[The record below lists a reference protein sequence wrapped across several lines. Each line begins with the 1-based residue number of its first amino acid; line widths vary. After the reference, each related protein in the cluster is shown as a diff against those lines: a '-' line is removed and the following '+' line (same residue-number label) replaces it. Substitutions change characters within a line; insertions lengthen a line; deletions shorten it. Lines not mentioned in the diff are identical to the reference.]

1 MTVRHHPAANSLVL
15 IFLLKLLLLQQPL
28 PSVDCSREVDERFSK
43 FLFAA
48 DPNAKSLVSEYQLHM
63 APEEDFQE
71 EALEDHEYDHKI
83 GDVSDYES
91 TKHIRPYFLSNK
103 VFNPRVVVFYSP
115 WSGGSID
122 FKPRFIELARE
133 IKRRRKRMSPG
144 DFDPGAAGG
153 AEEEGD
159 GGRDDD
165 WDVEFHA
172 ISCSAHMWVC
182 HNENIKTYPSVKAYR
197 SQSTEGS
204 MLKWFTADFVSV
216 ALGIE
221 LNEDTE
227 QADGS
232 SSTAAGEGETSSLVT
247 GFGDDE
253 YLDRPNFDI
262 LGASLDGHTRTKS
275 DLYDDAALSF
285 IHALRLD
292 IYSSEGVE
300 LSKEQKSAF
309 VEWVDLLYWTLPPTW
324 KLHTLIQDLRTNID
338 MALSNRA
345 NLVRFI
351 EQHSDV
357 VLEGRTRW
365 TQSCSHGRDSEGYA
379 CGMWALL
386 HICSVGVAE
395 RHTAVL
401 GGRERATTA
410 HAALTVRN
418 YVQHFF
424 QYVCGHQC
432 QSDFMAMYDKCG
444 FHHCKRFKQIT
455 KKNTKP
461 KEESWK
467 EFALW
472 MHEVHNDVTLRL
484 ISAEAALHGRKRLT
498 FEEEEAAIWP
508 STHSCRLC
516 YDGKGKW
523 NRDNVFNYLR
533 TEYWPGGIHNWRFV
547 VLDKNEYASAPRP
560 KFRVERWTLIRA
572 GMIVAAA
579 FLVADIAR
587 QRYLLRTGRY
597 KKFDHHDHYV

>member
-1 MTVRHHPAANSLVL
+1 
-15 IFLLKLLLLQQPL
+15 
-28 PSVDCSREVDERFSK
+28 
-43 FLFAA
+43 
-48 DPNAKSLVSEYQLHM
+48 
-63 APEEDFQE
+63 
-71 EALEDHEYDHKI
+71 
-83 GDVSDYES
+83 
-91 TKHIRPYFLSNK
+91 
-103 VFNPRVVVFYSP
+103 
-115 WSGGSID
+115 
-122 FKPRFIELARE
+122 
-133 IKRRRKRMSPG
+133 
-144 DFDPGAAGG
+144 
-153 AEEEGD
+153 
-159 GGRDDD
+159 
-165 WDVEFHA
+165 
-172 ISCSAHMWVC
+172 
-182 HNENIKTYPSVKAYR
+182 
-197 SQSTEGS
+197 

-221 LNEDTE
+221 LNEETE
-227 QADGS
+227 QTDGS
-232 SSTAAGEGETSSLVT
+232 SSTTAGEGETSSLVT

-253 YLDRPNFDI
+253 YMDRPNFDI
-262 LGASLDGHTRTKS
+262 LGASFDGHTRTKS

-338 MALSNRA
+338 MALSNHA
-345 NLVRFI
+345 NLVRFV

-472 MHEVHNDVTLRL
+472 LHEVHNDVTLRL

-572 GMIVAAA
+572 GMIVVAA

>member
-1 MTVRHHPAANSLVL
+1 M
-15 IFLLKLLLLQQPL
+15 LLLLFLLAHLLLHHHL
-28 PSVDCSREVDERFSK
+28 PTAKAIREVDERLSK

-48 DPNAKSLVSEYQLHM
+48 DPNAKNVVLEYQLHL
-63 APEEDFQE
+63 APEEDFEQ
-71 EALEDHEYDHKI
+71 EALEDHAYDHKI

-103 VFNPRVVVFYSP
+103 IFNPRVVLFYSP

-122 FKPRFIELARE
+122 FKPSFIELAKE
-133 IKRRRKRMSPG
+133 IKRRQKKVPLG
-144 DFDPGAAGG
+144 VLNPATGG
-153 AEEEGD
+153 GPDEDEGGGD
-159 GGRDDD
+159 GE
-165 WDVEFHA
+165 VEFHA
-172 ISCSAHMWVC
+172 ISCSAHTWVC
-182 HNENIKTYPSVKAYR
+182 HNDNIKTYPTVKAYR
-197 SQSTEGS
+197 GRSNEGS
-204 MLKWFTADFVSV
+204 ALKWFTPDVVSV

-227 QADGS
+227 SAETTSG
-232 SSTAAGEGETSSLVT
+232 GGGETTSLVSA
-247 GFGDDE
+247 FQDDE
-253 YLDRPNFDI
+253 YLDRPNLDI
-262 LGASLDGHTRTKS
+262 LGASLDGYKRTKS

-292 IYSSEGVE
+292 IYSSEEAE
-300 LSKEQKSAF
+300 LSQEQKSAF

-338 MALSNRA
+338 MALANRA
-345 NLVRFI
+345 NLVRFV
-351 EQHSDV
+351 ELHSDV

-365 TQSCSHGRDSEGYA
+365 TQSCSHGRESEGYA

-395 RHTAVL
+395 RHKAVL
-401 GGRERATTA
+401 GSRERATTA

-418 YVQHFF
+418 YIQHFF
-424 QYVCGHQC
+424 RYVCGHQC
-432 QSDFMAMYDKCG
+432 QSDFMKMYDSCG

-472 MHEVHNDVTLRL
+472 LHEVHNDVTLRL
-484 ISAEAALHGRKRLT
+484 VTAEAALHGRKKLT
-498 FEEEEAAIWP
+498 FEEQEAATWP
-508 STHSCRLC
+508 STHACRLC
-516 YDGKGKW
+516 YDDKGRW

-547 VLDKNEYASAPRP
+547 VLDKNDYEYAPSS
-560 KFRVERWTLIRA
+560 KFRVEPWTLVR
-572 GMIVAAA
+572 GVMIVVAA

-597 KKFDHHDHYV
+597 KKFDDDHYV

>member
-1 MTVRHHPAANSLVL
+1 MTLRHHPAANSLLLV
-15 IFLLKLLLLQQPL
+15 FLLTLLLIRRPL
-28 PSVDCSREVDERFSK
+28 PAAYAIREVDERLSK

-48 DPNAKSLVSEYQLHM
+48 DPNAKNVVLEYQLHM
-63 APEEDFQE
+63 APEEDYEQE
-71 EALEDHEYDHKI
+71 VLEDHEYDHKI

-91 TKHIRPYFLSNK
+91 TKHIRPYFLTK
-103 VFNPRVVVFYSP
+103 KIFNPRVVVFYSP

-122 FKPRFIELARE
+122 FKPSFIELAKE
-133 IKRRRKRMSPG
+133 IKRRQKRVSPG
-144 DFDPGAAGG
+144 GVDPAAAGG
-153 AEEEGD
+153 AVEESD
-159 GGRDDD
+159 GGDNGE
-165 WDVEFHA
+165 VEFHA
-172 ISCSAHMWVC
+172 ISCSAHTWAC
-182 HNENIKTYPSVKAYR
+182 HNDNIKTYPTVKAYR
-197 SQSTEGS
+197 SRSNEGS
-204 MLKWFTADFVSV
+204 VLKWFTADVVSV

-221 LNEDTE
+221 LKEDNDAASKGT
-227 QADGS
+227 S
-232 SSTAAGEGETSSLVT
+232 SNGAGDGETSSLVT
-247 GFGDDE
+247 AFEDDE
-253 YLDRPNFDI
+253 YLDRPNLDI
-262 LGASLDGHTRTKS
+262 LGASLDGYKRTKS

-285 IHALRLD
+285 MHALRLD
-292 IYSSEGVE
+292 IYSSEEAE

-324 KLHTLIQDLRTNID
+324 KLHTLILDLRTNID

-345 NLVRFI
+345 NLVRFA

-365 TQSCSHGRDSEGYA
+365 TKSCSHGRESEGYA

-386 HICSVGVAE
+386 HICSLGVAE
-395 RHTAVL
+395 RHKAVL
-401 GGRERATTA
+401 GGMERATAA

-418 YVQHFF
+418 YIQHFF
-424 QYVCGHQC
+424 RYVCGHQC
-432 QSDFMAMYDKCG
+432 QSDFMVMYDKCG

-472 MHEVHNDVTLRL
+472 LHEVHNDVTLRL
-484 ISAEAALHGRKRLT
+484 ISAEAALHGRRKLT
-498 FEEEEAAIWP
+498 FEEQEAAIWP
-508 STHSCRLC
+508 STHACRLC
-516 YDGKGKW
+516 YDEKGKW

-547 VLDKNEYASAPRP
+547 VLDKNDYEYVSPST
-560 KFRVERWTLIRA
+560 FRVEPWTLIRA
-572 GMIVAAA
+572 GMIVIAA

-597 KKFDHHDHYV
+597 KKFDGDHYV

>member
-1 MTVRHHPAANSLVL
+1 MKPMFLLLFLFTLLHHP
-15 IFLLKLLLLQQPL
+15 L
-28 PSVDCSREVDERFSK
+28 PTAHAIREVDERLSK

-48 DPNAKSLVSEYQLHM
+48 DPNSKNVVLEYQLHL
-63 APEEDFQE
+63 APEEDFEE
-71 EALEDHEYDHKI
+71 EALEDHAYDHKI

-91 TKHIRPYFLSNK
+91 TRHIRPYFLSNK
-103 VFNPRVVVFYSP
+103 IFNPRVVLFYSP

-122 FKPRFIELARE
+122 FKPNFIELAKE
-133 IKRRRKRMSPG
+133 IKRRQKKVPLG
-144 DFDPGAAGG
+144 DLDPPAVGG
-153 AEEEGD
+153 SGEDEGGGD
-159 GGRDDD
+159 GE
-165 WDVEFHA
+165 VEFHA
-172 ISCSAHMWVC
+172 ISCSAHTWVC
-182 HNENIKTYPSVKAYR
+182 HNDNIKTYPTVKAYR
-197 SQSTEGS
+197 GRSNEGS
-204 MLKWFTADFVSV
+204 VLKWFTADVVSV

-227 QADGS
+227 
-232 SSTAAGEGETSSLVT
+232 TAEKASGGGETTSLVSA
-247 GFGDDE
+247 FQDDE
-253 YLDRPNFDI
+253 YLDRPNLDI
-262 LGASLDGHTRTKS
+262 LGASLDGYKRTKS

-292 IYSSEGVE
+292 IYSSEEAE

-338 MALSNRA
+338 MALANRA
-345 NLVRFI
+345 NLVRFV
-351 EQHSDV
+351 ELHSDV

-365 TQSCSHGRDSEGYA
+365 TQSCSHGRESEGYA

-395 RHTAVL
+395 RHKAVL
-401 GGRERATTA
+401 GSRERATTA
-410 HAALTVRN
+410 HAALAVRN
-418 YVQHFF
+418 YIQHFF
-424 QYVCGHQC
+424 RYVCGHQC
-432 QSDFMAMYDKCG
+432 QSDFMKMYDTCG

-455 KKNTKP
+455 KNNSKS

-472 MHEVHNDVTLRL
+472 LHEVHNDVTLRL
-484 ISAEAALHGRKRLT
+484 VTAEAALHGRKKLT
-498 FEEEEAAIWP
+498 FEEQEAAIWP
-508 STHSCRLC
+508 STHACRLC
-516 YDGKGKW
+516 YDDKGRW

-547 VLDKNEYASAPRP
+547 VLDKNDYEYASSSN
-560 KFRVERWTLIRA
+560 FRVEPWTLIRG
-572 GMIVAAA
+572 GMIVVAA

-597 KKFDHHDHYV
+597 KKFDDDHYV

>member
-1 MTVRHHPAANSLVL
+1 MTLRHPAASSLFL
-15 IFLLKLLLLQQPL
+15 FLLAGLILCPL
-28 PSVDCSREVDERFSK
+28 TTTDAIREVDERLSK

-48 DPNAKSLVSEYQLHM
+48 DPNAKNVVLEYQLHL
-63 APEEDFQE
+63 APEEDFGR
-71 EALEDHEYDHKI
+71 EAPEDHEYDHKI

-103 VFNPRVVVFYSP
+103 VSNPRVVLFYSP

-122 FKPRFIELARE
+122 FKSSFVELAKE
-133 IKRRRKRMSPG
+133 IKRRQKMGPLRELSP
-144 DFDPGAAGG
+144 AAVDGSD
-153 AEEEGD
+153 EEEGNVA
-159 GGRDDD
+159 GE
-165 WDVEFHA
+165 VEFHA
-172 ISCSAHMWVC
+172 ISCSAHTWVC
-182 HNENIKTYPSVKAYR
+182 HNNNIKTYPTVKAYR
-197 SQSTEGS
+197 GRSNEGS
-204 MLKWFTADFVSV
+204 VIRGFTADVVSV

-221 LNEDTE
+221 LKEDA
-227 QADGS
+227 QS
-232 SSTAAGEGETSSLVT
+232 SEGIFGTTAGDPETISHHANAQ
-247 GFGDDE
+247 GNDE
-253 YLDRPNFDI
+253 YLDRPNLDI
-262 LGASLDGHTRTKS
+262 LGASLDGYKRTKS

-285 IHALRLD
+285 VHALRSD
-292 IYSSEGVE
+292 IYLSEEAE
-300 LSKEQKSAF
+300 LSMEQKSAF

-338 MALSNRA
+338 KALSNRA
-345 NLVRFI
+345 NLLHFV

-365 TQSCSHGRDSEGYA
+365 TQSCNHGRESEGYA

-401 GGRERATTA
+401 GRRERATTA

-418 YVQHFF
+418 YIQHFF
-424 QYVCGHQC
+424 RYVCGHQC

-461 KEESWK
+461 RDESWK

-472 MHEVHNDVTLRL
+472 LHEVHNDVTLRL
-484 ISAEAALHGRKRLT
+484 ATAEAAMHGRRRLT

-508 STHSCRLC
+508 SAHACRLC
-516 YDGKGKW
+516 SDNKGKW

-533 TEYWPGGIHNWRFV
+533 AEYWPGGIHNWRFV
-547 VLDKNEYASAPRP
+547 VLDKNDYEYASLS
-560 KFRVERWTLIRA
+560 KFKVEPWTIIRG
-572 GMIVAAA
+572 GMIVLAV

-587 QRYLLRTGRY
+587 QRHLLRTGRY
-597 KKFDHHDHYV
+597 KKFDDDYCV